1 MHVIPLRQIYIIFD
15 IIYIFS
21 VNSVA
26 IIIIGLNIFFSY
38 KGFRD
43 RIFFNK
49 YKFSPVRIKGGEK
62 IRYISSGFLHV
73 DTTHLIVNMFTLY
86 FFVDAVIF
94 RVGEINFL
102 IIYFTSL
109 IFGNWLTYRFNSNN
123 INYSAVGASGAVM
136 GIVYSA
142 ILLNPDM
149 TLFFFVL
156 PMPGYLFG
164 LGYLFYS
171 IYSMKKVN
179 DNIGH
184 EAHLGGA
191 IAGFFSTIIISP
203 AVVFTN
209 LFTVLIL
216 LIPIVYFY
224 IKSK

>member
-1 MHVIPLRQIYIIFD
+1 M
-15 IIYIFS
+15 
-21 VNSVA
+21 NSVA

-142 ILLNPDM
+142 ILLNPEM

>member
-1 MHVIPLRQIYIIFD
+1 M
-15 IIYIFS
+15 
-21 VNSVA
+21 NSVA
-26 IIIIGLNIFFSY
+26 ILIIGLNIFFSY
-38 KGFRD
+38 RGFSD

-49 YKFSPVRIKGGEK
+49 YKFSPSSIKRGEK

-142 ILLNPDM
+142 ILLNPEM
-149 TLFFFVL
+149 TLFFFIL

-191 IAGFFSTIIISP
+191 IAGFFSTIFISP
-203 AVVFTN
+203 AIVFTN

>member
-1 MHVIPLRQIYIIFD
+1 M
-15 IIYIFS
+15 
-21 VNSVA
+21 NSVA
-26 IIIIGLNIFFSY
+26 ILIIGLNIFFSY
-38 KGFRD
+38 RGFSD

-49 YKFSPVRIKGGEK
+49 YKFSPSSIKSGEK

-94 RVGEINFL
+94 RVGEINFI

-109 IFGNWLTYRFNSNN
+109 VFGNWLTYRFNSNN

-149 TLFFFVL
+149 TLFFFIL

-191 IAGFFSTIIISP
+191 IAGFFSTIFISP

>member
-1 MHVIPLRQIYIIFD
+1 M
-15 IIYIFS
+15 
-21 VNSVA
+21 NSVA

-49 YKFSPVRIKGGEK
+49 YKFSPVRMKGGEK

-142 ILLNPDM
+142 ILLNPEM
-149 TLFFFVL
+149 TLFFFIL

>member
-1 MHVIPLRQIYIIFD
+1 M
-15 IIYIFS
+15 
-21 VNSVA
+21 NSVA

-94 RVGEINFL
+94 RVGEINFI

-109 IFGNWLTYRFNSNN
+109 VFGNWLTYRFNSNN

-191 IAGFFSTIIISP
+191 IAGFFSTIFISP
-203 AVVFTN
+203 AVVFT
-209 LFTVLIL
+209 LSLIH
-216 LIPIVYFY
+216 I
-224 IKSK
+224 

>member
-1 MHVIPLRQIYIIFD
+1 MRQIYIIFD

-49 YKFSPVRIKGGEK
+49 YKFSPIRIKGGEK

-142 ILLNPDM
+142 ILLNPEM
-149 TLFFFVL
+149 TLFFFIL

>member
-1 MHVIPLRQIYIIFD
+1 M
-15 IIYIFS
+15 
-21 VNSVA
+21 NTTA
-26 IIIIGLNIFFSY
+26 IIIIALNIFLSN

-43 RIFFNK
+43 RVFFNN
-49 YKFSPVRIKGGEK
+49 YKFSPYHIKKGEN

-73 DTTHLIVNMFTLY
+73 DYTHLFVNMFTLY

-94 RVGEINFL
+94 QVSDINFL
-102 IIYFTSL
+102 IIYFASL

-123 INYSAVGASGAVM
+123 INYTAVGASGAVM

-142 ILLNPDM
+142 ILLNPEM
-149 TLFFFVL
+149 TLFFFIL
-156 PMPGYLFG
+156 PMPGYIFG

-171 IYSMKKVN
+171 IYSMKRVN

-191 IAGFFSTIIISP
+191 IAGFFTTIFISP
-203 AVVFTN
+203 FVIINN

-216 LIPIVYFY
+216 LIPIIYFY

>member
-1 MHVIPLRQIYIIFD
+1 M
-15 IIYIFS
+15 
-21 VNSVA
+21 NSVA

-49 YKFSPVRIKGGEK
+49 YKFSPIRIKGGEK

-142 ILLNPDM
+142 ILLNPEM
-149 TLFFFVL
+149 TLFFFIL

>member
-1 MHVIPLRQIYIIFD
+1 M
-15 IIYIFS
+15 
-21 VNSVA
+21 NSVA

-142 ILLNPDM
+142 ILLNPEM
-149 TLFFFVL
+149 NLFFFIL

-191 IAGFFSTIIISP
+191 IAGFFSTIFISP

>member
-109 IFGNWLTYRFNSNN
+109 IFGNWLSYRFNSNN

-142 ILLNPDM
+142 ILLNPEM
-149 TLFFFVL
+149 TLFFFIL

>member
-1 MHVIPLRQIYIIFD
+1 M
-15 IIYIFS
+15 
-21 VNSVA
+21 NSVA
-26 IIIIGLNIFFSY
+26 ILIIGLNIFFSY

-43 RIFFNK
+43 RVFFNK
-49 YKFSPVRIKGGEK
+49 YKFSPLSIKRGEK

-94 RVGEINFL
+94 RVGDINFL
-102 IIYFTSL
+102 IIYLTSL

-142 ILLNPDM
+142 ILLNPEM
-149 TLFFFVL
+149 TLFFFIL

-191 IAGFFSTIIISP
+191 IAGFFSTIFISP
-203 AVVFTN
+203 AIVLTN

>member
-1 MHVIPLRQIYIIFD
+1 M
-15 IIYIFS
+15 
-21 VNSVA
+21 NSVA
-26 IIIIGLNIFFSY
+26 ILIIGLNIFFSY
-38 KGFRD
+38 RGFSD

-49 YKFSPVRIKGGEK
+49 YKFSPLSIKRGEK

-102 IIYFTSL
+102 IIYLTSL

-142 ILLNPDM
+142 ILLNPEM
-149 TLFFFVL
+149 TLFFFIL

-191 IAGFFSTIIISP
+191 IAGFFSTIFISP
-203 AVVFTN
+203 AIVLTN

>member
-1 MHVIPLRQIYIIFD
+1 M
-15 IIYIFS
+15 
-21 VNSVA
+21 NSVA
-26 IIIIGLNIFFSY
+26 ILIIGLNIFFSY
-38 KGFRD
+38 RGFSD
-43 RIFFNK
+43 RKFFNK
-49 YKFSPVRIKGGEK
+49 YKFSPLSIKRGEK

-94 RVGEINFL
+94 RVGEINF
-102 IIYFTSL
+102 IFIYFTSL
-109 IFGNWLTYRFNSNN
+109 VFGNWLTYRFNSNN

-191 IAGFFSTIIISP
+191 IAGFFSTIFISP

>member
-1 MHVIPLRQIYIIFD
+1 M
-15 IIYIFS
+15 
-21 VNSVA
+21 NTTA
-26 IIIIGLNIFFSY
+26 IIIIALNIFLSN

-43 RIFFNK
+43 RAFFNN
-49 YKFSPVRIKGGEK
+49 YKFSPYHIKKGEK

-73 DTTHLIVNMFTLY
+73 DYAHLFVNMFTLY

-94 RVGEINFL
+94 QVGDINFL
-102 IIYFTSL
+102 IIYFASL

-123 INYSAVGASGAVM
+123 TNYSAVGASGAVM

-142 ILLNPDM
+142 ILLNPEM
-149 TLFFFVL
+149 TLFFFIL
-156 PMPGYLFG
+156 PMPGYIFG

-171 IYSMKKVN
+171 IYSMKRVN

-191 IAGFFSTIIISP
+191 IAGFFTTIFISP
-203 AVVFTN
+203 FVIINN

-216 LIPIVYFY
+216 LIPIIYFY

>member
-1 MHVIPLRQIYIIFD
+1 M
-15 IIYIFS
+15 
-21 VNSVA
+21 NSVA
-26 IIIIGLNIFFSY
+26 ILIIGLNIFFSY
-38 KGFRD
+38 RGFSD

-49 YKFSPVRIKGGEK
+49 YKFSPSSIKRGEK

-142 ILLNPDM
+142 ILLNPEM
-149 TLFFFVL
+149 TLFFFIL

-191 IAGFFSTIIISP
+191 IAGFFSTIFISP
-203 AVVFTN
+203 AIVLTN

>member
-1 MHVIPLRQIYIIFD
+1 M
-15 IIYIFS
+15 
-21 VNSVA
+21 NSVA
-26 IIIIGLNIFFSY
+26 ILIIGLNIFFSY
-38 KGFRD
+38 RGFSD

-49 YKFSPVRIKGGEK
+49 YKFSPLSIKRGEK

-102 IIYFTSL
+102 IIYFISL
-109 IFGNWLTYRFNSNN
+109 IFGNLLTYRFNSNN
-123 INYSAVGASGAVM
+123 IHYSAVGASGAVM

-142 ILLNPDM
+142 ILLNPEM

-191 IAGFFSTIIISP
+191 IAGFFSTIFISP

>member
-1 MHVIPLRQIYIIFD
+1 M
-15 IIYIFS
+15 
-21 VNSVA
+21 NSVA

-38 KGFRD
+38 RGFSD

-49 YKFSPVRIKGGEK
+49 YKFSPSSIKRGEK

-94 RVGEINFL
+94 RVGEINFI

-109 IFGNWLTYRFNSNN
+109 VFGNWLTYRFNSNN

-191 IAGFFSTIIISP
+191 IAGFFSTIFISP

>member
-1 MHVIPLRQIYIIFD
+1 MNTIAV
-15 IIYIFS
+15 
-21 VNSVA
+21 
-26 IIIIGLNIFFSY
+26 IIIALNIFLSS

-43 RIFFNK
+43 RAFFNN
-49 YKFSPVRIKGGEK
+49 YKFSPYHINKGEK

-73 DTTHLIVNMFTLY
+73 DYTHLFVNMFTLY

-94 RVGEINFL
+94 QVGDINFL
-102 IIYFTSL
+102 IIYFASL

-142 ILLNPDM
+142 ILLNPEM
-149 TLFFFVL
+149 TLLFFIL
-156 PMPGYLFG
+156 PMPGYIFG

-171 IYSMKKVN
+171 IYSMKRVN

-191 IAGFFSTIIISP
+191 IAGFFTTIFISP
-203 AVVFTN
+203 FVIINN

-216 LIPIVYFY
+216 LIPIIYFY

>member
-1 MHVIPLRQIYIIFD
+1 M
-15 IIYIFS
+15 
-21 VNSVA
+21 NTTA
-26 IIIIGLNIFFSY
+26 IIIIVLNIFLSN

-43 RIFFNK
+43 RAFFNN
-49 YKFSPVRIKGGEK
+49 YKFSPYHIKKGEK

-73 DTTHLIVNMFTLY
+73 DYTHLFVNMFTLY

-94 RVGEINFL
+94 QVGDINFL
-102 IIYFTSL
+102 IIYFASL

-142 ILLNPDM
+142 ILLNPEM
-149 TLFFFVL
+149 TLFFFIL
-156 PMPGYLFG
+156 PMPGYIFG

-171 IYSMKKVN
+171 IYSMKRVN

-191 IAGFFSTIIISP
+191 IAGFFTTIFISP
-203 AVVFTN
+203 FVIINN

-216 LIPIVYFY
+216 LIPIIYFY

>member
-1 MHVIPLRQIYIIFD
+1 M
-15 IIYIFS
+15 
-21 VNSVA
+21 NSVA
-26 IIIIGLNIFFSY
+26 ILIIGLNIFFSY
-38 KGFRD
+38 RGFND

-49 YKFSPVRIKGGEK
+49 YKFSPSSIKRGEK

-142 ILLNPDM
+142 ILLNPEM
-149 TLFFFVL
+149 TLFFFIL

-164 LGYLFYS
+164 IGYLFYS

>member
-1 MHVIPLRQIYIIFD
+1 VRQIYTIFD

-21 VNSVA
+21 VNTIA
-26 IIIIGLNIFFSY
+26 ILIIGLNVFLSF
-38 KGFRD
+38 KGFKD

-49 YKFSPVRIKGGEK
+49 YKFSPYHVKKGEK

-86 FFVDAVIF
+86 FFIDSVIL
-94 RVGEINFL
+94 RVGELNFL
-102 IIYFTSL
+102 IIYLTSL
-109 IFGNWLTYRFNSNN
+109 IFGNWVTYRNNSENM
-123 INYSAVGASGAVM
+123 NYSAVGASGAVM

-142 ILLNPDM
+142 ILLNPEM
-149 TLFFFVL
+149 TLFFIII
-156 PMPGYLFG
+156 PMPGYIFG
-164 LGYLFYS
+164 LGYLIYS

-191 IAGFFSTIIISP
+191 IAGFFSTILISP
-203 AVVFTN
+203 LIIFTN
-209 LFTVLIL
+209 LFTVMIL

>member
-1 MHVIPLRQIYIIFD
+1 M
-15 IIYIFS
+15 
-21 VNSVA
+21 NSVVIV
-26 IIIIGLNIFFSY
+26 IIVLNIFFSFR
-38 KGFRD
+38 GFND
-43 RIFFNK
+43 RIFFNR
-49 YKFSPVRIKGGEK
+49 YKFSPYHIKKGSK

-86 FFVDAVIF
+86 FFVDAVIM
-94 RVGEINFL
+94 RVGDINFL
-102 IIYFTSL
+102 IIYFVSL
-109 IFGNWLTYRFNSNN
+109 IFGNWLTYRFNLNN

-136 GIVYSA
+136 GVVYSA

-191 IAGFFSTIIISP
+191 IAGFFSTILIAP
-203 AVVFTN
+203 VVVFAN

-224 IKSK
+224 IKSKSV

>member
-1 MHVIPLRQIYIIFD
+1 M
-15 IIYIFS
+15 
-21 VNSVA
+21 NSVA

-49 YKFSPVRIKGGEK
+49 YKFSPIRIKMGEK

-142 ILLNPDM
+142 ILLNPEM
-149 TLFFFVL
+149 TLFFFIL

-171 IYSMKKVN
+171 IYSMKKIN

>member
-1 MHVIPLRQIYIIFD
+1 M
-15 IIYIFS
+15 
-21 VNSVA
+21 NSVA
-26 IIIIGLNIFFSY
+26 ILIIGLNIFFSY
-38 KGFRD
+38 RGFSD

-49 YKFSPVRIKGGEK
+49 YKFSPLSIKRGEK

-73 DTTHLIVNMFTLY
+73 DTTHLFVNMFTLY

-109 IFGNWLTYRFNSNN
+109 IFGNWLTYRFNSSN

-142 ILLNPDM
+142 ILLNPGM
-149 TLFFFVL
+149 TLFFFIL

>member
-1 MHVIPLRQIYIIFD
+1 M
-15 IIYIFS
+15 
-21 VNSVA
+21 NSVA

-49 YKFSPVRIKGGEK
+49 YKFSPIRLKRGEK

-94 RVGEINFL
+94 RVGEVNFI

-109 IFGNWLTYRFNSNN
+109 VFGNWLTYRFNSNN

-191 IAGFFSTIIISP
+191 IAGFFSTIFISP

>member
-1 MHVIPLRQIYIIFD
+1 M
-15 IIYIFS
+15 
-21 VNSVA
+21 NSVA

-38 KGFRD
+38 RGFSD

-49 YKFSPVRIKGGEK
+49 YKFSPLSIKRGEK

-86 FFVDAVIF
+86 FFVDAVIS

-102 IIYFTSL
+102 IIYLTSL

-142 ILLNPDM
+142 ILLNPEM
-149 TLFFFVL
+149 TLFFFIL

-191 IAGFFSTIIISP
+191 IAGFFSTIFISP
-203 AVVFTN
+203 AILLTN

>member
-1 MHVIPLRQIYIIFD
+1 M
-15 IIYIFS
+15 
-21 VNSVA
+21 NSVA

-49 YKFSPVRIKGGEK
+49 YKFSPIRIKSGEK

-94 RVGEINFL
+94 RVGDINFL

-142 ILLNPDM
+142 ILLNPEM
-149 TLFFFVL
+149 TLFFFVI

-191 IAGFFSTIIISP
+191 IAGFFSTIFISP
-203 AVVFTN
+203 AAVLTN

-216 LIPIVYFY
+216 LVPIVYFY
-224 IKSK
+224 IKSKQL

>member
-1 MHVIPLRQIYIIFD
+1 M
-15 IIYIFS
+15 FS

-49 YKFSPVRIKGGEK
+49 YKFSPLRIKRGEV

-109 IFGNWLTYRFNSNN
+109 IFGNWLTYKFNSNN

-142 ILLNPDM
+142 ILLNPEM
-149 TLFFFVL
+149 TLFFFIL

-191 IAGFFSTIIISP
+191 IAGFFSTILISP

>member
-1 MHVIPLRQIYIIFD
+1 
-15 IIYIFS
+15 

-142 ILLNPDM
+142 ILLNPEM
-149 TLFFFVL
+149 TLFFFIL

>member
-1 MHVIPLRQIYIIFD
+1 M
-15 IIYIFS
+15 
-21 VNSVA
+21 NSVA
-26 IIIIGLNIFFSY
+26 IIIISLNIFFSY

-142 ILLNPDM
+142 ILLNPEM
-149 TLFFFVL
+149 TLFFFIL

>member
-1 MHVIPLRQIYIIFD
+1 M
-15 IIYIFS
+15 
-21 VNSVA
+21 NSVA
-26 IIIIGLNIFFSY
+26 ILIIGLNIFFSY
-38 KGFRD
+38 RGFSD

-49 YKFSPVRIKGGEK
+49 YKFSPSSIKRGEK

-102 IIYFTSL
+102 IIYLTSL

-142 ILLNPDM
+142 ILLNPEM
-149 TLFFFVL
+149 TLFFFIL

-191 IAGFFSTIIISP
+191 IAGFFSTIFISP
-203 AVVFTN
+203 AIVLTN